1 MSRKRSTPGE
11 GSAACASL
19 KINIQ
24 FFSVFV
30 RTWSHYESKNL
41 LHIDHS
47 RRSFAGG
54 SGDLMEIKIW
64 LLIVIGLITVFAAVG
79 AMHEYMGTK
88 KKVDSLEERMK
99 KLEAANRKRM
109 PYEAFESILDARAAL
124 NKEKEEYQFFVSL
137 IENAEAHLDKAMS
150 AGTKREEK

>member
-1 MSRKRSTPGE
+1 
-11 GSAACASL
+11 
-19 KINIQ
+19 
-24 FFSVFV
+24 
-30 RTWSHYESKNL
+30 
-41 LHIDHS
+41 
-47 RRSFAGG
+47 
-54 SGDLMEIKIW
+54 MEIKIL